1 MNLDQPQ
8 GQGRVVPQAT
18 SGGGGFMSK
27 LGAMVSGAFTQ
38 TLRSQNQLSMEYQR
52 EIIRSAG
59 DKTRK
64 DNTREFQ
71 TETLNDLKRRRDGG
85 EGIEQAFGV
94 RYTSGYKGK
103 PEPTGDTPGTP
114 PKKPKGT
121 GKRTKGGSI
130 AATVSAVKSGNIDFE
145 QATGGEFGTESGI
158 SPKLGA
164 DFGAHVTAGGNQ
176 ESYLNQFTPS
186 GRRKRTKP
194 DKPNTPPPPP
204 PPPPGGGARAKKTKP
219 NPGDPTGNATVM
231 TDSKGVS
238 VVRKSRAKK
247 ADPYKEDPDLAKANQ
262 QVFFK

>member
-8 GQGRVVPQAT
+8 GQGRNVPQAT
-18 SGGGGFMSK
+18 RGGSGFLDK

-71 TETLNDLKRRRDGG
+71 TDTLNDLQRRRRDG

-94 RYTSGYKGK
+94 RYTSGYK
-103 PEPTGDTPGTP
+103 PTPTPTGDTPGTP

-145 QATGGEFGTESGI
+145 QATGGEFGTEAGI

-194 DKPNTPPPPP
+194 DKPNDPP
-204 PPPPGGGARAKKTKP
+204 PPPPGGGGAATQTAKPTAAKP
-219 NPGDPTGNATVM
+219 AATGT
-231 TDSKGVS
+231 
-238 VVRKSRAKK
+238 RRKK
-247 ADPYKEDPDLAKANQ
+247 ADPSKEDPDLAKAAQ
-262 QVFFK
+262 GVFFTAPKGNGNKK

>member
-18 SGGGGFMSK
+18 SGGSGFLGK

-71 TETLNDLKRRRDGG
+71 TDTLNDLQRRRRDG

-114 PKKPKGT
+114 PKPKGT
-121 GKRTKGGSI
+121 SKRTKGGSI
-130 AATVSAVKSGNIDFE
+130 AATVGGIKSGNIDFE
-145 QATGGEFGTESGI
+145 QATGGEFGTEAGI

-194 DKPNTPPPPP
+194 DKPNDPPPPP
-204 PPPPGGGARAKKTKP
+204 PAGGARVKKTKP

-231 TDSKGVS
+231 TNSQGVS
-238 VVRKSRAKK
+238 VVRQSRTNPKGNGNKK
-247 ADPYKEDPDLAKANQ
+247 
-262 QVFFK
+262 